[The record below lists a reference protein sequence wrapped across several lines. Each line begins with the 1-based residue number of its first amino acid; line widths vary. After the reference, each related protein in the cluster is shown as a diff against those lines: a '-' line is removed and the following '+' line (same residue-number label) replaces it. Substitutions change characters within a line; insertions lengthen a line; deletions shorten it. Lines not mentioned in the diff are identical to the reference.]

1 MEHRREARFLP
12 VLLYILLFEAVLEGD
27 GAVEDQMA
35 GLSVAVIKAE
45 VALTHEL
52 QAGGVLTLFGHGHF
66 GEAVLD
72 LAAGEDVQAV
82 GIEIV
87 EEVLIRAVG
96 VGISLKRL
104 P

>member
-1 MEHRREARFLP
+1 MEHRQEARFLP

-35 GLSVAVIKAE
+35 GLCVAVIKAE

-52 QAGGVLTLFGHGHF
+52 QTSGVLTLFGHGHL

-96 VGISLKRL
+96 VGDR
-104 P
+104 